1 MKEPIKSGDT
11 CLVIS
16 GSFGDKSPNVGKR
29 VTVINLVGEHSEFGR
44 IWRCTG
50 NQLTTEFGAVGNE
63 SQFAQSWLKKIP
75 QDIHKKKEKSFILS
89 CGKNS

>member
-1 MKEPIKSGDT
+1 MNCMQEPIKSGDT

-44 IWRCTG
+44 IWRCGG

-63 SQFAQSWLKKIP
+63 SQFAQSWLKKLP
-75 QDIHKKKEKSFILS
+75 PETPKSRERQKELS
-89 CGKNS
+89 I